1 MTCLSVTLGSI
12 VMDGST
18 DADGITWGW
27 RALPGWWEGGDIQ
40 TDVFGRLADD
50 GSAFGESWRRGR
62 AVDVVGTALALTS
75 ADPVETLLV
84 ARRKLVTAVDD
95 KTDATLLVDEG
106 ATLGVLRSLVRQSR
120 APRFPPSPSTR
131 AFLFEV
137 PLMSADWRKVS
148 NTETQTL
155 LGGGGVVTNAGNVA
169 ATPSL
174 RISGDSG
181 ANVGVT
187 NVTTGETISTTLD
200 LTGGDV
206 LVINNATMTATLN
219 GVDATD
225 DLALGSEFFDLAVGA
240 NTVNLVNA
248 GSASLRVDYRDS
260 WK

>member
-27 RALPGWWEGGDIQ
+27 RGLPGWWEGGEIQ
-40 TDVFGRLADD
+40 TNVFGRLADD

-62 AVDVVGTALALTS
+62 AFDVVGTALALSS

-95 KTDATLLVDEG
+95 KTDTTFLVDEG
-106 ATLGVLRSLVRQSR
+106 DTMGVLRASVRQSR
-120 APRFPPSPSTR
+120 APRFPPVPSER

-137 PLMSADWRKVS
+137 PVMSADWRKVS
-148 NTETQTL
+148 NTETQTTVGA
-155 LGGGGVVTNAGNVA
+155 GGTVTNGGNVA
-169 ATPSL
+169 ATPKL

-187 NVTTGETISTTLD
+187 NVTTGETISTSLN

-206 LVINNATMTATLN
+206 LIIDNATMTATLN
-219 GVDATD
+219 GADAEI
-225 DLALGSEFFDLAVGA
+225 ALGSEFFDLAVGN

-248 GSASLRVDYRDS
+248 GSASLRVDFRDS